1 MKQIKNHYTQPH
13 PPITR
18 VYTIC
23 NRMCKYNP
31 FNKSLT
37 IQVFPI
43 EVPIFLRE
51 YGTGLYS
58 VAVYYMSK
66 TITEVRNYC
75 KYIFIL

>member
-31 FNKSLT
+31 FNKISYHSGFPDWSSDFLT
-37 IQVFPI
+37 GVWD
-43 EVPIFLRE
+43 
-51 YGTGLYS
+51 G
-58 VAVYYMSK
+58 AVQ
-66 TITEVRNYC
+66 RRC
-75 KYIFIL
+75 ILHEQNDYRGEELL